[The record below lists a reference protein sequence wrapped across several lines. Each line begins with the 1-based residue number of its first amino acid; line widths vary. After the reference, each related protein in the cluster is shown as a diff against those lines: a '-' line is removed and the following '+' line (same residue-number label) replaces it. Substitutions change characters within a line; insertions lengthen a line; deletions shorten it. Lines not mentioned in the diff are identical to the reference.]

1 MANKPTRKPQ
11 PLSIEASLAI
21 QDGNLIEAIK
31 LVRERDGIGLAE
43 AKARVDAH
51 IAQNP
56 VLKEHVSQRQ
66 REQRAQFVKWLVVA
80 ELIFAGAVVYWL
92 FGR

>member
-1 MANKPTRKPQ
+1 MANRPARKP
-11 PLSIEASLAI
+11 PSLSIEASLAI
-21 QDGNLIEAIK
+21 QDGNIIEAIK
-31 LVRERDGIGLAE
+31 LVRERDGISLAE

-56 VLKEHVSQRQ
+56 VLQEHLAQRQ

-80 ELIFAGAVVYWL
+80 ELIFAAAVVYWF

>member
-1 MANKPTRKPQ
+1 MANKPARRIQ

-21 QDGNLIEAIK
+21 QDGNIIEAIR
-31 LVRERDGIGLAE
+31 LVRERDGLGLAE

-51 IAQNP
+51 IEQNP
-56 VLKEHVSQRQ
+56 VLKELVAQR
-66 REQRAQFVKWLVVA
+66 RKEQRGQFIKWLVVG
-80 ELIFAGAVVYWL
+80 ELIFAAALAYWF